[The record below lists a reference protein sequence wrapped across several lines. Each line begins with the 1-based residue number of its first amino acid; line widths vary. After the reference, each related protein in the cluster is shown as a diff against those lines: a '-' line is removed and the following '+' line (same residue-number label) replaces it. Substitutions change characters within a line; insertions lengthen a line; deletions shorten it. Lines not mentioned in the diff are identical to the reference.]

1 MTPALSTAALGFFG
15 FICPTSARS
24 EERSAN
30 KIVQIK
36 ELSEM
41 SPNLDQSPRLVE
53 TVVGGQGLID
63 FGRSRHGEARE
74 LQVYWPEIRY
84 V

>member
-41 SPNLDQSPRLVE
+41 SPNLDQSPRFS
-53 TVVGGQGLID
+53 G
-63 FGRSRHGEARE
+63 
-74 LQVYWPEIRY
+74 
-84 V
+84 

>member
-41 SPNLDQSPRLVE
+41 SPNLDQSPRLDRGSGVSDE
-53 TVVGGQGLID
+53 HGQRWVAD
-63 FGRSRHGEARE
+63 SRSVPHRPLRIG
-74 LQVYWPEIRY
+74 
-84 V
+84 